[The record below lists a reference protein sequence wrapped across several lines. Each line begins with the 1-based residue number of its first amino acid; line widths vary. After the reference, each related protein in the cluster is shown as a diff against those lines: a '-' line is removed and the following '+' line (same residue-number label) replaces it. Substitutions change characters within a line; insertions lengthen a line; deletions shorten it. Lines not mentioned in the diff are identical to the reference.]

1 LDLAHGGVA
10 DASDLG
16 RRMNAWG
23 RIAAERLRAAGL
35 EAVLHETPEAA
46 TDPGWRRVLFAAD
59 ERGALELRVGP
70 GGVMAGF
77 ALPPAQ
83 ARAVRA
89 ELSNPERALELAT
102 ALEAL
107 PEQFVAGVDGDE
119 TMRPA
124 PRCATDDVRALLDRA
139 EREGHPLWIGWTV
152 ARDVAVQHSALLDEQ
167 LEDALV
173 ALVRVFALLTGGA
186 DAPAAAPRTGHG
198 EWSRRDATRSDEER
212 GRGKKRAREAAPRH
226 ARDDRDRVGGLDADG
241 LVGGRPAADAES
253 EREGANFPAGNGRAN
268 KVSKEGSQ
276 RPGEVPSHHGAARR
290 RPVALSG
297 KGPNR
302 GGARSRP
309 GASIERGTRV
319 RVLEGPFSG
328 KVGTVHEL
336 DGKGGARVML
346 GLLAVRFD
354 VANLAVH
361 EEGRRRPVLGTSHR
375 KPVPVRS

>member
-1 LDLAHGGVA
+1 
-10 DASDLG
+10 
-16 RRMNAWG
+16 
-23 RIAAERLRAAGL
+23 
-35 EAVLHETPEAA
+35 
-46 TDPGWRRVLFAAD
+46 
-59 ERGALELRVGP
+59 
-70 GGVMAGF
+70 MAGF

-83 ARAVRA
+83 ARAVRT

-119 TMRPA
+119 TMRAA
-124 PRCATDDVRALLDRA
+124 PRCTTDDVRALLDRA

-186 DAPAAAPRTGHG
+186 DVPAATPHSGHG
-198 EWSRRDATRSDEER
+198 AWARREATRSDEER
-212 GRGKKRAREAAPRH
+212 GRGKKRGRESAPRH
-226 ARDDRDRVGGLDADG
+226 GRDDRDRAGGRDADG
-241 LVGGRPAADAES
+241 LVGGRSADGES
-253 EREGANFPAGNGRAN
+253 EREGATFQAANGRAS
-268 KVSKEGSQ
+268 KAGKEGSQ
-276 RPGEVPSHHGAARR
+276 RPGEPASHHGAARR
-290 RPVALSG
+290 RSIALSG
-297 KGPNR
+297 KGPSR
-302 GGARSRP
+302 GGARSRA